1 LSEAEST
8 DATLQ
13 RANDLANPADRLEL
27 LLESEAW
34 PPKRREQWRRRQ
46 LQVVLDAARGSEFWA
61 ERLSSGRRP
70 RLRRDELRESF
81 DRIRTGL
88 SGPAVECMSSG
99 SSGQPVRALLG
110 PEQIGFGAAARLRQ
124 LHWFGFES
132 ERVATA
138 NLYGRPDAGHPPLR
152 QLSDS
157 PPAYSINPWALGP
170 GQLPAVHRRMVE
182 AGGARIIGA
191 NTSIF
196 TLFADLYERAGLDGR
211 DLGCELAIV
220 GSELTDEVQ
229 RARIA
234 EVFGCR
240 VAEMYGAREAPVI
253 ATECTEGSL
262 HINEDAY
269 LLEIVTPDGGP
280 AAAGELGRVALTH
293 LHNVEFPLLGYELG
307 DVARM
312 LEGRCACGRTLGRL
326 DLELGHLEE
335 MVLKRDGS
343 LVHPN
348 FIRNA
353 YERAFGM
360 RLRAFHTSQ
369 PEPGRLIAHLDIDR
383 VSGDHARAVRE
394 GVAGVI
400 GEPIEIELR
409 IDPERA
415 HRRLPNG
422 KLRAFSR
429 EC

>member
-1 LSEAEST
+1 MSEAKRT

-13 RANDLANPADRLEL
+13 RANDLANPADRLAL

-34 PPKRREQWRRRQ
+34 SSERREQWRRRQ
-46 LQVVLDAARGSEFWA
+46 LEVLLDAARRSEFWA
-61 ERLSSGRRP
+61 ERLSSGGRP

-88 SGPAVECMSSG
+88 RGPAVECLSSG
-99 SSGQPVRALLG
+99 SSGRPVRALLG

-132 ERVATA
+132 EQVATA
-138 NLYGRPDAGHPPLR
+138 NLLGRPDAGHPPLR
-152 QLSDS
+152 QLSEG
-157 PPAYSINPWALGP
+157 PPAYSINPWALDP
-170 GQLPAVHRRMVE
+170 GLLAGVHRRMVE

-211 DLGCELAIV
+211 ELGCELAIV
-220 GSELTDEVQ
+220 GSELTDEGQ

-269 LLEIVTPDGGP
+269 LLEIVAADGGS

-307 DVARM
+307 DAARV
-312 LEGRCACGRTLGRL
+312 LEGPCACGRNLGRL

-353 YERAFGM
+353 YERAFGV

-369 PEPGRLIAHLDIDR
+369 PEPGRLIAHLDIDHVTR
-383 VSGDHARAVRE
+383 DDARAVRQSIV
-394 GVAGVI
+394 GI
-400 GEPIEIELR
+400 LGEPIEIELR

-415 HRRLPNG
+415 RRRLPNG

-429 EC
+429 GC